1 MNRPVNTSSWFKHLN
16 VSLQTISHAISHKWN
31 YAPGCTAQGC
41 CTHKHDGKYIRDIY
55 LHQSSFVSHFLP
67 HTYTDLDNTIHPG
80 MNCHK
85 RYANQITISHGYQY
99 NGAHYASPRHLLRK
113 VCFYLPIL
121 PLNLD
126 GMGRTGR
133 ADKYKYVDN
142 DVSRYSILENISTYL
157 KIFII

>member
-1 MNRPVNTSSWFKHLN
+1 MHIAHAVCTLSRMLYTLSRKLAGCCHCVGIWWTDRWIPHLDLSILTLN
-16 VSLQTISHAISHKWN
+16 VSLQSISHAISHKWN

-85 RYANQITISHGYQY
+85 RYANQITTYWEQFVFI
-99 NGAHYASPRHLLRK
+99 L
-113 VCFYLPIL
+113 FIYLSYYL
-121 PLNLD
+121 TD
-126 GMGRTGR
+126 GEGGRTNIN
-133 ADKYKYVDN
+133 KYRV
-142 DVSRYSILENISTYL
+142 IQ
-157 KIFII
+157 